1 MLLGSSIGGI
11 DGRNLA
17 LKILLTLACEGI
29 LGLKSNVSDDSR
41 FIVLITNLLINI
53 FFLKKKEKSINW
65 SDMFYSVFQFLNLIG
80 PSNVGHSCH
89 FGGGLFGLLFLGIVK
104 FMTRDSK
111 QSTLNDSIPL
121 LQRQLSENDSQYTSN
136 NDSDEANEPNEAN
149 EADSRNHL
157 LSFIIISSFT
167 VISIYGLCNL
177 FEAINIIP
185 EIDVLSKSSISESHD
200 FENLLSKLLESTLS
214 RSDDKLKEL

>member
-1 MLLGSSIGGI
+1 MLGSSIGGI

-17 LKILLTLACEGI
+17 LKVLLTLACEGI

-41 FIVLITNLLINI
+41 FIVLLTNLLINI

-104 FMTRDSK
+104 FMNRDSK
-111 QSTLNDSIPL
+111 NSTLNDSIPL
-121 LQRQLSENDSQYTSN
+121 LQRQPSENDSQYTSN
-136 NDSDEANEPNEAN
+136 KDSDEANEAN
-149 EADSRNHL
+149 EVDSGSHW
-157 LSFIIISSFT
+157 LSFIITSSIT
-167 VISIYGLCNL
+167 VVSIYGLCIL

-185 EIDVLSKSSISESHD
+185 EIDVLSKTSISESQD

-214 RSDDKLKEL
+214 GNDDKLKEL

>member
-17 LKILLTLACEGI
+17 LKVLLTLACEGI

-41 FIVLITNLLINI
+41 LIVLLTNLLINI

-65 SDMFYSVFQFLNLIG
+65 SDMFYPVFQFLNLIG

-104 FMTRDSK
+104 IMNRDSK
-111 QSTLNDSIPL
+111 HSTLNDSIPL
-121 LQRQLSENDSQYTSN
+121 LRRQPSENDSQYTSN
-136 NDSDEANEPNEAN
+136 KDSDEANEAN
-149 EADSRNHL
+149 EADDSRNQNHWF
-157 LSFIIISSFT
+157 SFIIISSIT
-167 VISIYGLCNL
+167 VVSIYGLCIL

-185 EIDVLSKSSISESHD
+185 EIDVLSKSSISESQD
-200 FENLLSKLLESTLS
+200 FESLLSKLLESTLS
-214 RSDDKLKEL
+214 GNDDKLKEL